1 MAGSASSSGFAA
13 GCCQTDVVH
22 PDKVLTDKRRD
33 HHEVSMGRWR
43 HPRNRRGQN
52 EPEDDERSERL
63 PAAPEDL
70 PPEVDSGVAEA
81 PGTRMV
87 KDRPAVVEEVR
98 VNEARDSADVSVVG
112 SGTRIE
118 GTVVATGSLRVD
130 GEVKGKITAEK
141 EVSLSPRGRV
151 EADIQAD
158 SITLAG
164 QVKGDLNA
172 KTDVSL
178 PAESRLLGDIRA
190 HNVEVGGAVKGMILA
205 RGRVRLGP
213 RARVE
218 GDITSTTLAIAEGAV
233 FVGTSFMGQE
243 AAHQDQHKR
252 EMEARPA

>member
-1 MAGSASSSGFAA
+1 
-13 GCCQTDVVH
+13 
-22 PDKVLTDKRRD
+22 
-33 HHEVSMGRWR
+33 
-43 HPRNRRGQN
+43 
-52 EPEDDERSERL
+52 
-63 PAAPEDL
+63 
-70 PPEVDSGVAEA
+70 
-81 PGTRMV
+81 MV
-87 KDRPAVVEEVR
+87 EDRPAVVEEVR
-98 VNEARDSADVSVVG
+98 VNEARDRADVSVVG
-112 SGTRIE
+112 PGTRIE

-205 RGRVRLGP
+205 RGTVRLGP
-213 RARVE
+213 RARVD
-218 GDITSTTLAIAEGAV
+218 GDITSTSLAIAEGAV